1 LHHLDDDSY
10 VEIEQE
16 PKASALLLTAQENVS
31 ADLVEL
37 SAEDLLPGDTMIK
50 AERINPSENK
60 WKITASGDTKGMWL
74 HRARFWSFLAL
85 QLRHQVLSDLFLH
98 ELK

>member
-1 LHHLDDDSY
+1 MDNDSY

-50 AERINPSENK
+50 AERIDSSGKK

-74 HRARFWSFLAL
+74 HQARF
-85 QLRHQVLSDLFLH
+85 LSMTIYL
-98 ELK
+98 